1 MTNDQAELGPSLGD
15 PSLVPVFRGADLGY
29 TDTGVTRLV
38 ESGVMCP
45 TMMREVEGGGV
56 IFSVLAHLLTT
67 SEHEDLLNK
76 TCINDHE
83 LIFGNC
89 FRMVKQR

>member
-1 MTNDQAELGPSLGD
+1 MTNDQAELGTSLGD
-15 PSLVPVFRGADLGY
+15 QSLVSVFRGADLGY

-67 SEHEDLLNK
+67 SEHEDHLKNK

-83 LIFGNC
+83 LILGKGQQFTK
-89 FRMVKQR
+89 R